1 MNDNN
6 NVDTHTQGD
15 AIEIDYQRIE
25 DSFYNALQK
34 SKEIQSEP
42 AIDDYI
48 EFNTSTDANYYTVG
62 VSAAPTTSAQQNT
75 IYLLDVRNILLLF
88 LFTYFIF
95 NTYRMLKNTLMSYLG
110 GKNS

>member
-6 NVDTHTQGD
+6 IDTHTQGD

-34 SKEIQSEP
+34 SKQIQAESSV
-42 AIDDYI
+42 DDYI
-48 EFNTSTDANYYTVG
+48 EFSSVTDSAYYTVG
-62 VSAAPTTSAQQNT
+62 VSAPPTTSAEQNT

-95 NTYRMLKNTLMSYLG
+95 NTYRMLKNTLISYLG
-110 GKNS
+110 GKN

>member
-6 NVDTHTQGD
+6 IDTHTQGD

-34 SKEIQSEP
+34 SKQVQAEP
-42 AIDDYI
+42 SIDDYV
-48 EFNTSTDANYYTVG
+48 EFSSATDSAYYTVG
-62 VSAAPTTSAQQNT
+62 VSALPTTSAEQNT

-95 NTYRMLKNTLMSYLG
+95 NTYRMLKNTLISYLG
-110 GKNS
+110 GKN